1 MPLKKP
7 RNIDS
12 YNDPY
17 LFEEDGMSHW
27 VYTKGEGPA
36 VLVMHELPGLT
47 PACRELCDT
56 IAGAGYTVYLP
67 LMFGEPEVFSVVGNL
82 ARVCIS
88 KQFRLFA
95 KNEGSPIIGYL
106 RALGRKAHAEC
117 GGKGIGVIGMCLTG
131 NFSLSLFA
139 DDHVLAPIMAQPS
152 MPFVGMDELHINDQ
166 DLAAAKAH
174 AAEMGP
180 SSILG
185 FRYKGDPMCRAAK
198 FERLQAELGDHFEGH
213 AYPGNAHSTLT
224 DDQQE
229 HALERTLAFFKEK
242 LVA

>member
-1 MPLKKP
+1 MPVKQP
-7 RNIDS
+7 RNIDT

-17 LFEEDGMSHW
+17 FFEDGDIGHW

-47 PACRELCDT
+47 PACRKLCDT
-56 IAGAGYTVYLP
+56 IADAGYKVYLP
-67 LMFGEPEVFSVVGNL
+67 LMFGKPEVFSVVGNL
-82 ARVCIS
+82 ARVCVS

-95 KNEGSPIIGYL
+95 KNDSSPIVAYMK
-106 RALGRKAHAEC
+106 ALGRKAHAEC
-117 GGKGIGVIGMCLTG
+117 GGPGIGVIGMCLTG

-152 MPFVGMDELHINDQ
+152 MPFKGMDQLHTSDE

-174 AAEMGP
+174 AAELGP

-185 FRYKGDPMCRAAK
+185 FRYKGDPMCGAAK

-213 AYPGNAHSTLT
+213 AYPGRKHSTLT
-224 DDQQE
+224 DDQVP
-229 HALERTLAFFKEK
+229 HAMERTLEFFSAK
-242 LVA
+242 LGA